1 MYKIY
6 WTEDFVATFSKID
19 NSEKL
24 WIRAQEI
31 QLQQS
36 VTGKPLGIKWF
47 REKKA
52 GDKRLYFL
60 FSEMNKVILFVA
72 YGSKGEQKTMI
83 REIRE
88 DMEDYLRILNN
99 LKGDE

>member
-6 WTEDFVATFSKID
+6 WTEDFFATFSKRD

-24 WIRAQEI
+24 WIPAQEV

-36 VTGKPLGIKWF
+36 VTGKPLGMKWC

-52 GDKRLYFL
+52 GDRRLYFL
-60 FSEMNKVILFVA
+60 YSDTNRVVLFVA
-72 YGSKGEQKTMI
+72 YGSKGEQKAMV
-83 REIRE
+83 REIRA
-88 DMEDYLRILNN
+88 DMENYLRILNN
-99 LKGDE
+99 LRGDE